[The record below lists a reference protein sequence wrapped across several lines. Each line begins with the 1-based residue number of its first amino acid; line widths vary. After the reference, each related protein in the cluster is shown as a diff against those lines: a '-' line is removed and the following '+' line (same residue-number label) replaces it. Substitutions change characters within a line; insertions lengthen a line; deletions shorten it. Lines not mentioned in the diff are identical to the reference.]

1 MAAKDKTGNDLEDD
15 QISFFDEKQIQ
26 DLNEAKRAGK
36 IGDYPLTFETSNGTK
51 VTANVCLR
59 DDGTDAAGMD
69 PEDPDPTIGA
79 NNFEKDTGGDA
90 FTEEELKI
98 YGELKGKDKDGTTIS
113 LDGFSIDKK

>member
-1 MAAKDKTGNDLEDD
+1 M
-15 QISFFDEKQIQ
+15 
-26 DLNEAKRAGK
+26 
-36 IGDYPLTFETSNGTK
+36 
-51 VTANVCLR
+51 TANVCLR

-69 PEDPDPTIGA
+69 PENPDPTIGA

-113 LDGFSIDKK
+113 LDGFSVDKNSLKKINQAKTAGISGVFEFDLYVKSRGKSYSNRFFAKI